1 MICNLKFRCYY
12 LKNVAL
18 DFVLLV
24 LKIYPIQFVISLP
37 LWIKL
42 TMGQLL
48 LFFLRNFSSIFSYVE
63 GVLVSKLQ
71 TFFHYYRL
79 THFGYLAN
87 YNIRETFLSI
97 FLICSKMMNCLRSL
111 GPNRSPKKNINKNYQ
126 TIFRPYFYFL

>member
-1 MICNLKFRCYY
+1 MICSLRFK
-12 LKNVAL
+12 K

-24 LKIYPIQFVISLP
+24 LKLYPHPSSFP

-48 LFFLRNFSSIFSYVE
+48 LFFLRNFSSIFSYVG

-79 THFGYLAN
+79 IHFGYLAN
-87 YNIRETFLSI
+87 YNIRGTFLSI

-111 GPNRSPKKNINKNYQ
+111 GPNRSPIEVIKIIRLFSDYISISYKYGVIV
-126 TIFRPYFYFL
+126 

>member
-1 MICNLKFRCYY
+1 MICSLRFK
-12 LKNVAL
+12 K

-24 LKIYPIQFVISLP
+24 LKLYPHPSCYLFSIVAKTHHGPVIALFSA
-37 LWIKL
+37 
-42 TMGQLL
+42 QLL
-48 LFFLRNFSSIFSYVE
+48 QHFSYVE